1 MLFAED
7 GLNALVTPVALLV
20 GAGGVIAFLFRMII
34 SEKDAKAK
42 LIVEEKDRL
51 IADLISERKTNKEI
65 RDDAVKALL
74 QQANWNRA
82 QIGQPPIVVEPPV
95 IPLSNSPSTE
105 KQRDAADVQT
115 AMATLAKL
123 KREMGLE
130 PKEEPEHA
138 VEPGTPQ
145 TTPQTT
151 LKEDIKRI
159 PEETATKVVE
169 KLKEPPTPTH

>member
-82 QIGQPPIVVEPPV
+82 QQRWPSCSGRVP
-95 IPLSNSPSTE
+95 SRSPSV
-105 KQRDAADVQT
+105 RGIAAET
-115 AMATLAKL
+115 
-123 KREMGLE
+123 
-130 PKEEPEHA
+130 
-138 VEPGTPQ
+138 GTPSRSRKSSR
-145 TTPQTT
+145 PSS
-151 LKEDIKRI
+151 KRKS
-159 PEETATKVVE
+159 PS
-169 KLKEPPTPTH
+169 PSM